1 MTGVKK
7 YDRTELVHRAMDLFH
22 RQGFNGTSTAELV
35 AELGVNRKSMY
46 AEFGSKQGLFEVA
59 LDHYDATSLS
69 AVLAA
74 VEAPD
79 AGLDAIRT
87 TFEGFAAASEDWA
100 RGRGCLL
107 CNTAVERVTLVDAS
121 GDHVDAYFDRLLAA
135 FGSAL
140 TNARRNDELS
150 DAADVDDLAA
160 FFTMALIGVAAS
172 AKGKADPD
180 LIHASCRVTVA
191 ALDSYRLD

>member
-1 MTGVKK
+1 MSGVKK
-7 YDRTELVHRAMDLFH
+7 YNRDELVHRAMDLFH
-22 RQGFNGTSTAELV
+22 RQGFHGTSTAELV
-35 AELGVNRKSMY
+35 TELGVNRKSMY

-79 AGLDAIRT
+79 AGLDSIRT
-87 TFEGFAAASEDWA
+87 TFEGFARASEDWA

-107 CNTAVERVTLVDAS
+107 CNTAIERVTLVDAS
-121 GDHVDAYFDRLLAA
+121 GDRVDAYFERLLSA
-135 FGSAL
+135 FGNAL
-140 TNARRNDELS
+140 TNARHTGELS
-150 DAADVDDLAA
+150 DEADVDDLAA

-172 AKGKADPD
+172 AKGKAHPD
-180 LIHASCRVTVA
+180 RIHASCRVTIS
-191 ALDSYRLD
+191 ALDPYRLT

>member
-1 MTGVKK
+1 MSGVKK
-7 YDRTELVHRAMDLFH
+7 YDRDELVHLAMDLFH

-46 AEFGSKQGLFEVA
+46 AEFGSKQRLFEVA
-59 LDHYDATSLS
+59 LDHYNATSLS

-74 VEAPD
+74 VEAPG

-87 TFEGFAAASEDWA
+87 TFEGFARASEDWA

-121 GDHVDAYFDRLLAA
+121 GKRVDAYFERLGAA
-135 FGSAL
+135 FGNAL
-140 TNARRNDELS
+140 ANARRVGELS
-150 DAADVDDLAA
+150 DTADVDDLAA

-172 AKGKADPD
+172 AKGQADPD
-180 LIHASCRVTVA
+180 QIHASCRVTIS
-191 ALDSYRLD
+191 ALDPYRQS